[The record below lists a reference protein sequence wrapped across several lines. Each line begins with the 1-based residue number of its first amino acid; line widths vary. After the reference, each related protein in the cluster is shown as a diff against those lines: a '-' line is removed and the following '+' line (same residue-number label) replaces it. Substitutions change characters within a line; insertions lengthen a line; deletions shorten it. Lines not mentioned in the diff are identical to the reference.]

1 MGIMNGQTWINAFI
15 PLPGGSTMMKLQ
27 IPGTVFAYV
36 RHANHVSTVSVEST
50 LNGRTANS
58 DKAFAPFGEVYNIG
72 AAGNGDTDFAG
83 LSPDTVAGYTMR
95 CVGNTARSRVAG
107 FHRIQMGCKPRT
119 PKTRSPG
126 TDIPTP

>member
-50 LNGRTANS
+50 LNGRAVNS

-72 AAGNGDTDFAG
+72 AAGNGDTDFAN
-83 LSPDTVAGYTMR
+83 LSPDTVAGIYDALR
-95 CVGNTARSRVAG
+95 R
-107 FHRIQMGCKPRT
+107 KY
-119 PKTRSPG
+119 SPIEG
-126 TDIPTP
+126 RWLSPDPDGLQRNSAIA